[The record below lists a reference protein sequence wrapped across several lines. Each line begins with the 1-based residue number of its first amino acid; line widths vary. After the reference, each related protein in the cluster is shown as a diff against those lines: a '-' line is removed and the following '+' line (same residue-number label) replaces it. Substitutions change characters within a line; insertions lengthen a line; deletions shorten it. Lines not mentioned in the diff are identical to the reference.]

1 MISKVNE
8 LLQASLIMNHDR
20 RQGEHQLTSKLS
32 YAALV
37 IIVIGA
43 ACLVFAEVKLSDV
56 SVTQLARS
64 DDSVLYWTFNLTR
77 GKTYRIDILAGGKW
91 GRDYYAA
98 LFTEAQP
105 VNVTITFMNGGV
117 TSLQAF
123 FFGIPPDNP
132 YYPEG
137 TPLTIVDVKWQDV
150 DDTNIRAITS
160 AMKIMMTI
168 KQSGLYTVRVL
179 EQGLWSNGP
188 PNYFAL
194 IEVFTPNSDTYS
206 LMAFGGGITA
216 MAGGVIYVVSVFR
229 KRKMRSRAR

>member
-1 MISKVNE
+1 V
-8 LLQASLIMNHDR
+8 NHDC
-20 RQGEHQLTSKLS
+20 RQGEHHLTSKLS
-32 YAALV
+32 YVALV

-64 DDSVLYWTFNLTR
+64 DESVWYWTFNLTR
-77 GKTYRIDILAGGKW
+77 GKTYRIDILAGSKW

-98 LFTEAQP
+98 QFTEPQP
-105 VNVTITFMNGGV
+105 VNVTITSVTGGV

-123 FFGIPPDNP
+123 FYSILPENP

-137 TPLTIVDVKWQDV
+137 TPPTIVDVKWQNV

-160 AMKIMMTI
+160 AMKILITI
-168 KQSGLYTVRVL
+168 KQSGPYTVRVL
-179 EQGLWSNGP
+179 VEGLWSEAP

-194 IEVFTPNSDTYS
+194 VEVFTPNSDTYS
-206 LMAFGGGITA
+206 LMAFGGGIAA
-216 MAGGVIYVVSVFR
+216 MAGGVTYVASVFR
-229 KRKMRSRAR
+229 KRRMKPPKIHK

>member
-1 MISKVNE
+1 V
-8 LLQASLIMNHDR
+8 NHDC

-32 YAALV
+32 YVALV

-64 DDSVLYWTFNLTR
+64 DESVWYWTFNLTR
-77 GKTYRIDILAGGKW
+77 GKTYRIDILASSQW
-91 GRDYYAA
+91 GRDYYAGGYVD
-98 LFTEAQP
+98 AQP
-105 VNVTITFMNGGV
+105 VNVTITSMTGGI

-123 FFGIPPDNP
+123 FYSITPDNP

-137 TPLTIVDVKWQDV
+137 TPPTIIDVKWQNV

-160 AMKIMMTI
+160 AMKITI
-168 KQSGLYTVRVL
+168 TLKESGPYTVRVL
-179 EQGLWSNGP
+179 EQISWSEGP

-194 IEVFTPNSDTYS
+194 IEVFTPDSDTYS
-206 LMAFGGGITA
+206 LMAFGGGIAA
-216 MAGGVIYVVSVFR
+216 MAGGVTYVASVFR
-229 KRKMRSRAR
+229 KRRMKPPKIHR